1 MRVTW
6 IGGWGVA
13 PESLRPVAE
22 KYFAQ
27 SQHTF
32 LAPTAQVIESIAH
45 QLTRPSGT
53 LSPSDG
59 ERDGVRGA
67 PDVLVAWSLGAWRVL
82 EAASRGVEFS
92 GMVLLLA
99 PFVAFPSEAGLG
111 GKCSATQV
119 KYLRRWLQRDPLAAL
134 ADFHQRGGLP
144 KPLPRPSTFDKPTA
158 DESGPLSPSDGERDG
173 VRGASATGELPYAM
187 PDLLE
192 GLDRLAEDATPA
204 LREFAARG
212 LPRNWQA
219 LVGDSDPLLD
229 GVAVCRAFSGC
240 TLLRGAGHAIADL
253 LRASQV

>member
-27 SQHTF
+27 SQHMF
-32 LAPTAQVIESIAH
+32 LAPTSDVIESGLKA
-45 QLTRPSGT
+45 
-53 LSPSDG
+53 
-59 ERDGVRGA
+59 ERVTPQM
-67 PDVLVAWSLGAWRVL
+67 PDLIVAWSLGAWRVL
-82 EAASRGVEFS
+82 EAASRGMEFS

-119 KYLRRWLQRDPLAAL
+119 KFLRRWLQREPLAAL
-134 ADFHQRGGLP
+134 ADFHQRAGLAGHTP
-144 KPLPRPSTFDKPTA
+144 ALLPTA
-158 DESGPLSPSDGERDG
+158 
-173 VRGASATGELPYAM
+173 ELPYAM

-192 GLDRLAEDATPA
+192 GLDRLAADASPT
-204 LREFAARG
+204 LRAFAARG

-219 LVGDSDPLLD
+219 LIGDDDLLLD
-229 GVAVCRAFSGC
+229 AETVRRSLQGC
-240 TLLRGAGHAIADL
+240 VRLRGAGHAIADL
-253 LRASQV
+253 LRASQAA